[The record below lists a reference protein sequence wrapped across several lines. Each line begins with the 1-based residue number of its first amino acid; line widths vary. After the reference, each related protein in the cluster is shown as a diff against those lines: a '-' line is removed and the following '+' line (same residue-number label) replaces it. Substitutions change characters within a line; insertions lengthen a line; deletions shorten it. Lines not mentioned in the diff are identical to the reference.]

1 MPQRVIPGGGGNK
14 FFSVGKR
21 FISVGV
27 VGQSAL
33 GLLTVVQKWLNAV
46 VLRVTSA
53 ILSPWSGVLVEKLT
67 GSQPVKKFPTF

>member
-1 MPQRVIPGGGGNK
+1 
-14 FFSVGKR
+14 VGKR